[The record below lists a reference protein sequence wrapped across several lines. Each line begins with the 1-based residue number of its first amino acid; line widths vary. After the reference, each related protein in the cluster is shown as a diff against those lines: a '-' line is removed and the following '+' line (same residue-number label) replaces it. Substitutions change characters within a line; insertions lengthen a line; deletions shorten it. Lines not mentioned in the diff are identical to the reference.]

1 MAEKV
6 QHPPAT
12 PKRAHK
18 ATYANDKKKG
28 GYLVRVIG
36 PSAGE
41 FAGREV
47 PVTTRDGT
55 EHMEK
60 LDKLVWSGVD
70 AGMPAKDGKPEM
82 KGTGLPAALYT
93 FVSKPREKIDTEF

>member
-1 MAEKV
+1 MAEKTP
-6 QHPPAT
+6 PPAK
-12 PKRAHK
+12 KRDHK

-41 FAGREV
+41 FAGRDV
-47 PVTTRDGT
+47 PVTTRDGQ
-55 EHMEK
+55 EHTEK
-60 LDKLVWSGVD
+60 LDKLVWSGID

-93 FVSKPREKIDTEF
+93 FVSKPREKMDAEF